1 MFNFDQST
9 NPVLD
14 GIKKLF
20 DDLQGSKLTDEVI
33 KSKMEEITILRDFFR
48 CEDDQAVILGLLCQ
62 MHYNNE
68 QPSVK
73 EIIEHLGLNTSAAPV
88 INKLLSIFVER
99 EWIYSKQDLLIFPL
113 TEYVVSANF
122 IRCITTMDWKYME
135 EKPLKNSFDLL
146 HRFNKKCKDRSA
158 RRISYDNL
166 ITYTYELVKENLHI
180 ELASF
185 IMDEEMKP
193 EEATYYL
200 AICYQYFRGY
210 LNIDIDAIIADLNP
224 IMEKK
229 YSLRHVFNSRS
240 SIFFTQGLIRENE
253 STDMFGSLEYCLT
266 EKSIHSFDKNR
277 IPKKQYKGDMLKELK
292 PDSIAEKALFFEPNA
307 KVLVNKLQDLLK
319 PNNFQ
324 QLKIRLEQQGLKAGV
339 SILLYGHPGTGKT
352 ETVLQLAKQSNRHV
366 LMSDSS
372 KIRSKWIGETEK
384 NIRKL
389 FSDYKKACENFE
401 ELPVL
406 LFNEA
411 DAIIGKRGQV
421 NDRGDQMEN
430 ALQNILLE
438 ELENFEGIFIA
449 TTNMEDNL
457 DKAFDRRFL
466 YKIKFEIPSSN
477 TIAAIWKDKFPQV
490 ETRIIN
496 SICEK
501 VKLTGGQIE
510 NVRKKLI
517 VDILLDPEFDLSEQ
531 YLLQQAEQELSLQQK
546 NKQQNVIGFNR
557 AM

>member
-1 MFNFDQST
+1 
-9 NPVLD
+9 
-14 GIKKLF
+14 
-20 DDLQGSKLTDEVI
+20 
-33 KSKMEEITILRDFFR
+33 
-48 CEDDQAVILGLLCQ
+48 
-62 MHYNNE
+62 
-68 QPSVK
+68 
-73 EIIEHLGLNTSAAPV
+73 
-88 INKLLSIFVER
+88 
-99 EWIYSKQDLLIFPL
+99 
-113 TEYVVSANF
+113 
-122 IRCITTMDWKYME
+122 
-135 EKPLKNSFDLL
+135 
-146 HRFNKKCKDRSA
+146 
-158 RRISYDNL
+158 
-166 ITYTYELVKENLHI
+166 
-180 ELASF
+180 
-185 IMDEEMKP
+185 
-193 EEATYYL
+193 
-200 AICYQYFRGY
+200 
-210 LNIDIDAIIADLNP
+210 
-224 IMEKK
+224 
-229 YSLRHVFNSRS
+229 
-240 SIFFTQGLIRENE
+240 
-253 STDMFGSLEYCLT
+253 
-266 EKSIHSFDKNR
+266 
-277 IPKKQYKGDMLKELK
+277 MLKELK
-292 PDSIAEKALFFEPNA
+292 PESIAEKALFFEPNA
-307 KVLVNKLQDLLK
+307 EVLVNKLQDLLK
-319 PNNFQ
+319 SNNFQ

-366 LMSDSS
+366 LMSDTS

-421 NDRGDQMEN
+421 NDRVDQMEN

-477 TIAAIWKDKFPQV
+477 TIAAIWKNKFPQV
-490 ETRIIN
+490 ETSIIN

>member
-1 MFNFDQST
+1 
-9 NPVLD
+9 
-14 GIKKLF
+14 
-20 DDLQGSKLTDEVI
+20 
-33 KSKMEEITILRDFFR
+33 
-48 CEDDQAVILGLLCQ
+48 
-62 MHYNNE
+62 
-68 QPSVK
+68 
-73 EIIEHLGLNTSAAPV
+73 
-88 INKLLSIFVER
+88 
-99 EWIYSKQDLLIFPL
+99 
-113 TEYVVSANF
+113 
-122 IRCITTMDWKYME
+122 
-135 EKPLKNSFDLL
+135 
-146 HRFNKKCKDRSA
+146 
-158 RRISYDNL
+158 
-166 ITYTYELVKENLHI
+166 
-180 ELASF
+180 
-185 IMDEEMKP
+185 MDEKMKP

-200 AICYQYFRGY
+200 AMCYQYFRGFI
-210 LNIDIDAIIADLNP
+210 NTDIDAIIAELNP

-229 YSLRHVFNSRS
+229 YSLRHEFNSRS

-266 EKSIHSFDKNR
+266 EKSIHSFDKNS
-277 IPKKQYKGDMLKELK
+277 IPKKRYKGEMLKELK
-292 PDSIAEKALFFEPNA
+292 PESIAEKALFFEPNA
-307 KVLVNKLQDLLK
+307 EVLVNKLQDLLK
-319 PNNFQ
+319 SNNFQ

-366 LMSDSS
+366 LMSDTS

-421 NDRGDQMEN
+421 NDRVDQMEN

-466 YKIKFEIPSSN
+466 YKIKFEIPSTN

-490 ETRIIN
+490 ETSIIN

-557 AM
+557 S